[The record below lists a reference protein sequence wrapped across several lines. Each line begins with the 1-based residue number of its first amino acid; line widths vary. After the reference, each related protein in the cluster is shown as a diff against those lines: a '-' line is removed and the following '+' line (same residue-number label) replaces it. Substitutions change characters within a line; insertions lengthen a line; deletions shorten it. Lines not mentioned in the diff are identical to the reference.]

1 MKGMNNHIIKRM
13 GMSIL
18 MMFVVVGLAAQ
29 ENIKVEGAVYHALSK
44 KPLPNVQ
51 VSSLQSVKSVVT
63 DENGKFCIEVR
74 NKRSILLIRSFGY
87 ITQEIVPGKRTS
99 VSVYLLPE
107 NTYLEGDG
115 YQSMGVYHALKGA
128 RGTAVTLRQ
137 KDLNAAMNTPDE
149 ALPGKIP
156 GVRAI
161 SKGGMPGEG
170 AALFNRGIRSLSGE
184 NAPLIVVDG
193 MPYLP
198 NMDLSPSVNG
208 FSRNIFL
215 PVNLK
220 EAGKISFL
228 RGADAGMFGSLG
240 SNGVLVIESENALDL
255 ETRVEFHTT
264 EGISWFAKR
273 LPLLNAR
280 QNKSF
285 LADVGENK
293 YSDPAVLLQKLP
305 FLSDDPDNPTN
316 YLYNHDTDWQ
326 DEVFAP
332 AFVSENVLKVKGGD
346 AVAKYMFTV
355 GTQQNSGVIENT
367 HLSKYFT
374 RLTANVNFSQR
385 LTAQIGASLNYN
397 DYKLHEQGMVAAT
410 NPYLAALYQAPF
422 MSVYKQA
429 YTTGGVLVD
438 LPFYNPVH
446 EELKLSNPVA
456 AMKDISAGSRSYNVM
471 VNIGFD
477 YKITAFLT
485 AKAMFGLYYD
495 QDKDDIFIPGKN
507 YHTIAS
513 LRDSLAINTVRST
526 VSKQL
531 NYYGRFGLYYNKP
544 FNDWNDLQIYA
555 GGQMLTS
562 RKEYDAGEGANTPTD
577 FYTTLEKVSEGKLS
591 SGDMDNWSWMN
602 YYLNVDYSL
611 ARQLYVG
618 GGVTLDGASSYG
630 SNSGRWFAFPYV
642 KGAWRMKESSWLKP
656 VEWLSELTLR
666 GEYSLSG
673 NSRFSSKYSKY
684 YYVSAPYIWTAGLY
698 RKGLANSKLEPEKV
712 SSSSVGLDFAL
723 VGNRVSVG
731 VDLYRERTRDAVLDD
746 VQPVVYGY
754 PFRYDNTGELETEG
768 VEVNFRF
775 NVLHD
780 KNWNWMLGGNIAHF
794 KSEVKALGNENKR
807 VIDYKDGAGLLLEKG
822 KSPYL
827 FYGNRAEKIFAT
839 SAEAN
844 NAGYRTQSGERF
856 VAGDVMFFD
865 RNGDKYINDDDKE
878 AIGDPTPDFY
888 GAFYTDLS
896 YKHWNLYLN
905 FTYSYGNDVYNAV
918 RRSLGSMKDFSN
930 QDRSVARRWTI
941 EGQNTDVPRAS
952 YGDPHGNSRFSS
964 RWIED
969 GSYLRLKEVT
979 LSYDTGKKAWLFNSI
994 RVYATGENLLT
1005 FTRYLGMDPEFSYSY
1020 DPRLLGMDMGKMPL
1034 ARNIKVGLVLN
1045 F

>member
-1 MKGMNNHIIKRM
+1 
-13 GMSIL
+13 MSIL
-18 MMFVVVGLAAQ
+18 MVFIVFSLAAQ
-29 ENIKVEGAVYHALSK
+29 EKIKVEGVVYHALSK

-51 VSSLQSVKSVVT
+51 VSSLQSAKSVMT
-63 DENGKFCIEVR
+63 DENGVFSIEVN
-74 NKRSILLIRSFGY
+74 NKKSILVVKNFGY
-87 ITQEIVPGKRTS
+87 ITQEIIPGKRS
-99 VSVYLLPE
+99 RVEVYLLPE

-115 YQSMGVYHALKGA
+115 YRVMGIYHPLKGS

-137 KDLNAAMNTPDE
+137 KDLNLGVNTPDE
-149 ALPGKIP
+149 ALPGKVP
-156 GVRAI
+156 GLRAI

-170 AALFNRGIRSLSGE
+170 AAIFNRGIRSLSAE
-184 NAPLIVVDG
+184 NTPLIVVDG

-215 PVNLK
+215 PINQK
-220 EAGKISFL
+220 EVGKISFL

-255 ETRVEFHTT
+255 ETRVEFQTT
-264 EGISWFAKR
+264 EGISYFAKR

-280 QNKSF
+280 ENKSF

-305 FLSDDPDNPTN
+305 FLSDDPTNPTN

-355 GTQQNSGVIENT
+355 GTQQNSGVMENT

-385 LTAQIGASLNYN
+385 LTAQIGASLSYN
-397 DYKLHEQGMVAAT
+397 DYKLHEQGMASKT
-410 NPYLAALYQAPF
+410 NPFLAALYQAPF
-422 MSVYKQA
+422 MSVFKQA
-429 YTTGGVLVD
+429 YTAGGDLVD

-446 EELKLSNPVA
+446 EELQLSNPVA
-456 AMKDISAGSRSYNVM
+456 AMKGISAGSRSYNVM
-471 VNIGFD
+471 VNIAFD
-477 YKITAFLT
+477 YKITSVLM

-495 QDKDDIFIPGKN
+495 QNKDDIFIPGKN
-507 YHTIAS
+507 FHTIAP
-513 LRDSLAINTVRST
+513 LRDSLAINTVRSM

-531 NYYGRFGLYYNKP
+531 NYYGRFGLYYNKT
-544 FNDWNDLQIYA
+544 FNDWNDLQISA
-555 GGQMLTS
+555 GGQLLTS

-591 SGDMDNWSWMN
+591 AGNMENWNWMN

-611 ARQLYVG
+611 ARQLYIG

-630 SNSGRWFAFPYV
+630 VNSGRWFAFPYV
-642 KGAWRMKESSWLKP
+642 KGAWRMKETSWLES
-656 VEWLSELTLR
+656 VNWLSELTLR
-666 GEYSLSG
+666 GEYSMNG

-684 YYVSAPYIWTAGLY
+684 YYVSAPYLWTAGLY
-698 RKGLANSKLEPEKV
+698 RQGLANSKLKPEKV
-712 SSSSVGLDFAL
+712 LSSNIGLDFSL
-723 VGNRVSVG
+723 VGNRVSFG
-731 VDLYRERTRDAVLDD
+731 VDLFRERTKDGVLDNR
-746 VQPVVYGY
+746 QPVFYGY
-754 PFRYDNTGELETEG
+754 SSRYDNSGELETQG
-768 VEVNFRF
+768 IEVNFRV

-780 KNWNWMLGGNIAHF
+780 QNWNWLLGGNIAHF

-807 VIDYKDGAGLLLEKG
+807 VVAYNDGAELLLEKG

-827 FYGNRAEKIFAT
+827 FYGNRAEKIFTT
-839 SAEAN
+839 SGEAN
-844 NAGYRTQSGERF
+844 NAAYRTQSGERF
-856 VAGDVMFFD
+856 VAGDVKFFD
-865 RNGDKYINDDDKE
+865 LNGDKYINDADKMV
-878 AIGDPTPDFY
+878 IGDPTPDFY
-888 GAFYTDLS
+888 GAFYTNLS
-896 YKHWNLYLN
+896 YKNWNLYLN
-905 FTYSYGNDVYNAV
+905 FTYSYGNDIYNAV

-930 QDRSVARRWTI
+930 QDHSVARRWTV
-941 EGQNTDVPRAS
+941 EGQQTDIPRAS
-952 YGDPHGNSRFSS
+952 FGDSHGNSRFSS

-969 GSYLRLKEVT
+969 GSYLRMKEVT
-979 LSYDTGKKAWLFNSI
+979 LSYETGKKTWLFNSI

-1005 FTRYLGMDPEFSYSY
+1005 FTKYLGMDPEFSYSY
-1020 DPRLLGMDMGKMPL
+1020 DPRLLGMDLGKMPL
-1034 ARNIKVGLVLN
+1034 SRNIKVGLILN